1 MCMENRFNT
10 FGRYATHALCL
21 VSFCGLV
28 WACKDDYILD
38 DEKPG
43 SLSSSLY
50 SFLQDKGNYQ
60 TYIRLLNDPA
70 VNDPNARPLWEE
82 LSKTNEKTL
91 FVANDEGWEAFFQ
104 KNATLPASDPWH
116 TATSYENLSQSQ
128 KKLLIHGSMLNNPI
142 VMENLASEEG
152 SGSSSLQRGVY
163 MRRETSF
170 MLTDTIT
177 FIPSEEI
184 PFTYNANDKN
194 FWRRF
199 RPGNADGKTGIHL
212 VSDSTLN
219 MLVFLTPEFLN
230 KQAITNEDFS
240 KVMGGRE
247 RDPED
252 VFITDA
258 RLVEKDR
265 VCENGYINIA
275 EKVIVPRAN
284 MAEVI
289 RNNGR
294 TKIYSHILDRF
305 SYPYYNGYVTRLYQ
319 QQHPEF
325 TDSIFTMR
333 YFAENDANHNDQ
345 PYVLQ
350 WYNGT
355 DGKVPIQD
363 DKGKYALLFDPAWN
377 EYHGERA
384 TKEDMAAMF
393 VPSDDALWEYFKK
406 GGAGRQLVDAY
417 SHNPEVDVAKGNYD
431 ELYQQIDDIPLST
444 LQDLV
449 RVLQKPSFAGS
460 VPSKFLSL
468 RDDANEEMF
477 KPGEGNM
484 SRDGGI
490 IDTCII
496 ACNGAVYILNTVK
509 GPADYTS
516 VAAPA
521 KISPENHSNYIMN
534 WAIYDSD
541 QMHLNYYAYLKAMKS
556 KFTFF
561 LPSDMSLAHYYDPIS
576 FTSQHARVIKMEYTG
591 TGTLPL
597 KTGRILMKY
606 NVDTG
611 AFDESDLWRTD
622 QLQKNELLNRLKD
635 ILESHTIVMSSETP
649 MADLEDEY
657 FLSRNGSAIKVSRG
671 VISSGQNA
679 GKNYISKVQ
688 GGFQLENERRNTNSA
703 TGASIPDQYG
713 LLQISIPEDNV
724 HDMGDAGNGVTYVL
738 DDAAIIPASKSV
750 YGLINDGTGSTGTIG
765 EFAADCN
772 EFFKLTNSSPYD
784 KIIKACDLDPATV
797 RTWISDGGVDLN
809 VKYFSNFNYT
819 VLVPTNQAIQDAV
832 ALGLPTWES
841 IEDYYNAQPTDPEDD
856 DIHILTDDVIDETTG
871 EVIQVGTKTILKTMI
886 TYLGNFVRTHFIDNS
901 VFADK
906 SAMSDTEFIT
916 SSYDS
921 KLGAFVRVYMQRVK
935 TGGETQLQVRDSYHN
950 DYSQGIRVV
959 SETEPG
965 PRNIMARD
973 MVCILETT
981 AGSYNGKKT
990 TPTGRSTLNNIVL
1003 MSSSSSVIHQINGVI
1018 CHKELV
1024 GGRYDSDWAS
1034 GSVKQQ
1040 AQRCKAYLKRY
1051 PLIDK
1056 KTR

>member
-10 FGRYATHALCL
+10 FGRYAMHALCL

-28 WACKDDYILD
+28 WACKDDYYLD

-50 SFLQDKGNYQ
+50 SFLEEKGNYQ

-70 VNDPNARPLWEE
+70 VNDPNARPLKEE

-91 FVANDEGWEAFFQ
+91 FVANDEGWEAFF
-104 KNATLPASDPWH
+104 KHNATLPASDPWH
-116 TATSYENLSQSQ
+116 TATSYENLSEAQ

-142 VMENLASEEG
+142 VMENLASQEG

-170 MLTDTIT
+170 MLTDSVT
-177 FIPSEEI
+177 FVPSEEI
-184 PFTYNANDKN
+184 PYTYNDNDKN

-212 VSDSTLN
+212 VKDSTLN
-219 MLVFLTPEFLN
+219 MMVFLTPEYLN
-230 KQAITNEDFS
+230 KQAITNDDFM

-247 RDPED
+247 RTSED
-252 VFITDA
+252 VFISDA
-258 RLVEKDR
+258 LILEKDR
-265 VCENGYINIA
+265 VCENGYINIT
-275 EKVIVPRAN
+275 EKVVVPRAN

-294 TKIYSHILDRF
+294 TKIFSHMLDRF

-319 QQHPEF
+319 QQHQGF

-350 WYNGT
+350 WYRGT
-355 DGKVPIQD
+355 DGSVPIQD
-363 DKGKYALLFDPAWN
+363 DKGKYALVFDPGWN

-417 SHNPEVDVAKGNYD
+417 SHNPEVDVAKGNFD
-431 ELYQQIDDIPLST
+431 ELFQQIDDIPLST
-444 LQDLV
+444 LQDLI
-449 RVLQKPSFAGS
+449 RVLQKPSFSAS
-460 VPSKFLSL
+460 VPSKFLTL

-477 KPGEGNM
+477 KPGEANL

-521 KISPENHSNYIMN
+521 KISPASHSNYIMN
-534 WAIYDSD
+534 WAIYDSNE
-541 QMHLNYYAYLKAMKS
+541 MHMNYYAYLKAMKS

-561 LPSDMSLAHYYDPIS
+561 LPSDMSLSHYYDPIS
-576 FTSQHARVIKMEYTG
+576 FTSQHPRVIKMEYTG
-591 TGTLPL
+591 TGALPL

-606 NVDTG
+606 NVETG
-611 AFDESDLWRTD
+611 AFDENDLWRTD

-635 ILESHTIVMSSETP
+635 ILESHTIVMSTATP

-657 FLSRNGSAIKVSRG
+657 FLTRNGSAVKVSRG
-671 VISSGQNA
+671 IISSGQNA
-679 GKNYISKVQ
+679 GKNYICKVQ
-688 GGFQLENERRNTNSA
+688 GGFQLENERKNNNPSA
-703 TGASIPDQYG
+703 TTFMMPDENG
-713 LLQISIPEDNV
+713 LLQINIPEDNV
-724 HDMGDAGNGVTYVL
+724 HDMGESGNGVTYVL
-738 DDAAIIPASKSV
+738 DDSPIIPASKSV
-750 YGLINDGTGSTGTIG
+750 YGLINDGSGTAARG
-765 EFAADCN
+765 EFADDCE
-772 EFFKLTNSSPYD
+772 EFFKLTNSSAYD
-784 KIIKACDLDPATV
+784 KIIKACDLEPSTV
-797 RTWISDGGVDLN
+797 RAWVSDGGVDLN
-809 VKYFSNFNYT
+809 VKFFSNFNYT

-832 ALGLPTWES
+832 ELGLPTWET
-841 IEDYYNAQPTDPEDD
+841 IEEFYEAQPTDPDNDE
-856 DIHILTDDVIDETTG
+856 IHILTEDEVDG
-871 EVIQVGTKTILKTMI
+871 DGNIIKLGTKSQLKAMI
-886 TYLGNFVRTHFIDNS
+886 TYLGNFVRAHFIDNS

-906 SAMSDTEFIT
+906 SAMGETEYIT

-921 KLGAFVRVYMQRVK
+921 KLGAFVRVFMQRVK
-935 TGGETQLQVRDSYHN
+935 TGGETVLQIRDSYHN
-950 DYSQGIRVV
+950 NYSQGIRVI
-959 SETEPG
+959 SETENG

-973 MVCILETT
+973 MVCILEKT
-981 AGSYNGKKT
+981 AGSYNGNKT
-990 TPTGRSTLNNIVL
+990 TPTGRTTLNNIVL

-1018 CHKELV
+1018 NHAELK
-1024 GGRYDSDWAS
+1024 GGRYDSEWATPA
-1034 GSVKQQ
+1034 G
-1040 AQRCKAYLKRY
+1040 CKAYLQRY
-1051 PLIDK
+1051 PLIDR